1 MGILRKNKQSNFTT
15 IDNHA
20 LKNKELSFKAK
31 GLLVYMWSLPNDW
44 NFYETEI
51 VNHATDGIS
60 SVRSALKELQD
71 AGYLL
76 KQRKRDEKGKLKE
89 NDWLISDIP
98 MFSPDLENPNLEN
111 PSLENPNLEN
121 HTLLNTN
128 PTKDLSKQNTNKSNV
143 TNIRSTERKA
153 PTKHQYGEFK
163 NVLLTDDEYQKL
175 KDRFPNDL
183 NQRIERLSDYV
194 ASTGKSYK
202 SHYATIIS
210 WANRDKNKKPQ
221 KDTFQNTR
229 NSQED
234 TEITPE
240 MMKAYEE
247 LKQNERA

>member
-1 MGILRKNKQSNFTT
+1 
-15 IDNHA
+15 
-20 LKNKELSFKAK
+20 
-31 GLLVYMWSLPNDW
+31 
-44 NFYETEI
+44 
-51 VNHATDGIS
+51 
-60 SVRSALKELQD
+60 
-71 AGYLL
+71 
-76 KQRKRDEKGKLKE
+76 
-89 NDWLISDIP
+89 